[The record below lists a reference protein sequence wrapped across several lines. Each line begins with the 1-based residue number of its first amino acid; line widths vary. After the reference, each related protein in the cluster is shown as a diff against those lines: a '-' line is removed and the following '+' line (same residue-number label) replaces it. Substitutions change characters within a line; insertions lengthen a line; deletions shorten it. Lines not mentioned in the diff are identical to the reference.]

1 MQRTTTT
8 EGKMSE
14 RLTNAWAKYD
24 AARTDSERDAAA
36 EQIEECQNADE
47 CDAANESDFRD

>member
-1 MQRTTTT
+1 
-8 EGKMSE
+8 MSE
-14 RLTNAWAKYD
+14 RLTKAWAKYD
-24 AARTDSERDAAA
+24 AARNDSERDAAA